1 MSVFVT
7 ALVAVAGLLMVEKLW
22 RVALIVR
29 FFRQPPVL
37 LNETEPGLVSV
48 LQPVMG
54 GDPNL
59 TLCLEESLQM
69 QTRYRV
75 AFWYLLDAGDTDA
88 ERVCGDLQARYP
100 QTVAG
105 ILRLPPPPEGVSP
118 KLFKLAAGQAASSG
132 DIVCCLDDDTSLPD
146 FGLDKCVPYLNQ
158 PGVGVAFGLPY
169 YRSFENFWSAYV
181 ASFVNASSL
190 LTYIPYTFLCPPFT
204 INGMFFAVKRSA
216 LESVGGFDAILPIL
230 ADDFGVAKVFRDAGY
245 TLAQTPLRHGIRT
258 HVRDFRHLRQL
269 LGRWFTAPRES
280 LLRHLSPK
288 ERALLVGM
296 GVCANVLPV
305 ALLIAALA
313 ARQTVAL
320 AAWGVF
326 FAVAQLTLFFLNRR
340 YLYGATPF
348 WALWLLMP
356 LILVLFPIQMLLAL
370 LAPRQRVHWRGNVM
384 EPSKG
389 GTFRFVARRDN

>member
-1 MSVFVT
+1 MSGLVVI
-7 ALVAVAGLLMVEKLW
+7 LVALAGLLTLEKLW
-22 RVALIVR
+22 RVALVAR
-29 FFRQPPVL
+29 FFCRPVPIDDGP
-37 LNETEPGLVSV
+37 EPGLVSI

-59 TLCLEESLQM
+59 FICLEESLQM

-75 AFWYLLDAGDTDA
+75 EFWYLLDDGDADA
-88 ERVCGDLQARYP
+88 ERVCGDLLARYP

-105 ILRLPPPPEGVSP
+105 ILWLPPPPEGVSP
-118 KLFKLAAGQAASSG
+118 KLFKLVAGQTASRG

-146 FGLDKCVPYLNQ
+146 FGLETCLPYLENS
-158 PGVGVAFGLPY
+158 GVGVAFGLPY

-204 INGMFFAVKRSA
+204 INGMFFAVKRET
-216 LESVGGFDAILPIL
+216 LQSVGGFETILPIL
-230 ADDFGVAKVFRDAGY
+230 ADDFGVAQVFKDAGY

-258 HVRDFRHLRQL
+258 HVRDFRHSRQL

-280 LLRHLSPK
+280 LFRHISPK
-288 ERALLVGM
+288 ERSLLVGM

-313 ARQTVAL
+313 ARQPVAL
-320 AAWGVF
+320 A
-326 FAVAQLTLFFLNRR
+326 VAGGFFLVALLTTAVLNGR
-340 YLYGATPF
+340 YLRAATPA
-348 WALWLLMP
+348 WALWLLTP
-356 LILVLFPIQMLLAL
+356 LVLVVFPLQMMLAL

-389 GTFRFVARRDN
+389 GTFRFVARRVN